1 MSLCLATPVLAMTLA
16 VQAFG
21 LNWTHSVEKTEWQ
34 ERWQISPVGLVLE
47 QARIR
52 GSGAGMEPP
61 EGSVLKDGW
70 WVYHSN
76 LPPQPALHLAVSDA
90 TGRGWQ
96 LCTGGTC
103 ADLEDMLSVNGKKP
117 QAIEVSTRAS
127 CRPLGRSPFSQ

>member
-34 ERWQISPVGLVLE
+34 ESWQISPAGLVLE

-61 EGSVLKDGW
+61 EGSVLQDGW

-76 LPPQPALHLAVSDA
+76 LPAQPTLHLAVSDA

-103 ADLEDMLSVNGKKP
+103 SDLEDMLSVNGKKP
-117 QAIEVSTRAS
+117 RAIEVSTRAS
-127 CRPLGRSPFSQ
+127 CKPLGRSPFSQ